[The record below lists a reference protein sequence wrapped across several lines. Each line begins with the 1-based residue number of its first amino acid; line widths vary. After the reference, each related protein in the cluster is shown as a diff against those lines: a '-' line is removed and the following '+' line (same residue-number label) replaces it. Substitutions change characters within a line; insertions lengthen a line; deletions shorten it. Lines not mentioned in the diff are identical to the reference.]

1 MTTTFDVDKNTL
13 IEKVAEELKKNS
25 SIRPPEWA
33 AWVKTGVHKERP
45 PVDHNWWYTRA
56 AAVLVRVNLLG
67 PIGVSKLRTKFGGK
81 KRRGHKPPHFRKG
94 SGNIIR
100 KVLQQLDKA
109 GLIKQ
114 TDIKGRK
121 GKVITPSGRS
131 LLDKA
136 ATAIYGKSGAEKK
149 KPEPKVEALKQEQ
162 PKPEHREQKKPKRG
176 EKIEV
181 TEKIS
186 DETLK
191 KAEEIASKAAKKE

>member
-114 TDIKGRK
+114 TDIKGKK
-121 GKVITPSGRS
+121 GKVITPSGHS
-131 LLDKA
+131 LLDKT
-136 ATAIYGKSGAEKK
+136 ATAIYGRAGLKR
-149 KPEPKVEALKQEQ
+149 PEPKAEAPKQEQ
-162 PKPEHREQKKPKRG
+162 PKPEQREQKKPKRG
-176 EKIEV
+176 EKLEV
-181 TEKIS
+181 SEKIS
-186 DETLK
+186 EETQK
-191 KAEEIASKAAKKE
+191 KAEHIVEKAAKKE

>member
-1 MTTTFDVDKNTL
+1 MTTAFDVDKNTL
-13 IEKVAEELKKNS
+13 IEKLAEELKKNS
-25 SIRPPEWA
+25 NIKPPEWA

-45 PVDHNWWYTRA
+45 PVKQDWWYARA
-56 AAVLVRVNLLG
+56 AAVLARINMMG
-67 PIGVSKLRTKFGGK
+67 PVGVSKLRTKYGGK

-100 KVLQQLDKA
+100 KVLQQLEKA
-109 GLIKQ
+109 GLIRQ
-114 TDIKGRK
+114 TDTKGRK
-121 GKVITPSGRS
+121 GRVITPAGRS
-131 LLDKA
+131 LLDKTATTLYGRVA
-136 ATAIYGKSGAEKK
+136 AK
-149 KPEPKVEALKQEQ
+149 KPEPRAEPAKAEQ
-162 PKPEHREQKKPKRG
+162 PKPEHKEQKKPKRG